1 MTSAGRRLLFVPI
14 ETKVREFHG
23 KLLFALLA
31 AERGFDCVLGEQR
44 LLRRVLPYL
53 DHGLYIDKSVPDTR
67 REWFGQCR
75 AMGNRLA
82 AWDEEGL
89 VFFDRRSYREL
100 RLCPEAFDLIDGF
113 FAWGDQQSTAI
124 RESDEVDGGKVFVT
138 GNPRFDMLRP
148 EFRQF
153 YDEPVRDLRRRHG
166 RIILMNTGFPLANHF
181 QDMAIVRKQFV
192 RYPMYRTPGVLDAF
206 IESQRTAF
214 AAFKRMVPRL
224 AAEFPDHTI
233 LVRPHPSENRDAWRT
248 LANGLQNVVVNAE
261 GNVIEWILAAEVV
274 LHSSCTTGIEAFYLD
289 VPAVGWRNG
298 PDDRFEQPLPT
309 ALSLN
314 ASTDG
319 EMLGHVR
326 AAVTRRAGNPLR
338 KDAEARRIASEN
350 VTGMEGPLA
359 CERILDGLET
369 LDCRRRRRPMAAKLD
384 RWARD
389 KAADLRKFV
398 ENRGREDRSYAY
410 QKFPGLSLAE
420 VESAQGRLRTVTGRF
435 GGVNVAQVSDS
446 CFLVGEPC

>member
-1 MTSAGRRLLFVPI
+1 VTSAVRPLIFVPI

-31 AERGFDCVLGEQR
+31 AERGFDCVLGEQQR
-44 LLRRVLPYL
+44 LRRLLPYL
-53 DHGLYIDKSVPDTR
+53 DRGLYIDKSVPDTR
-67 REWFGQCR
+67 REWFAQCR

-89 VFFDRRSYREL
+89 VFFDRKAYREL
-100 RLCPEAFDLIDGF
+100 RLCAEAFALIDGF
-113 FAWGDQQSTAI
+113 FAWGDQQAAAI
-124 RESDEVDGGKVFVT
+124 RESAEVDGGKVFVT

-148 EFRQF
+148 EFRRF
-153 YDEPVRDLRRRHG
+153 YDGPVRELKRRHG
-166 RIILMNTGFPLANHF
+166 RTILMNTGFPLANHF
-181 QDMAIVRKQFV
+181 QDMAVVRKQFV
-192 RYPMYRTPGVLDAF
+192 RYPMYRTPGTLDAF

-214 AAFKRMVPRL
+214 AAFKRLLPRL
-224 AAEFPDHTI
+224 AAEFPDHTV
-233 LVRPHPSENRDAWRT
+233 LVRPHPSENRDTWRD
-248 LANGLQNVVVNAE
+248 LAEGLKNVVVNAE

-298 PDDRFEQPLPT
+298 QDDRFEQPLPNS
-309 ALSLN
+309 LSLT

-326 AAVTRRAGNPLR
+326 AAVTRRTGNPLR
-338 KDAEARRIASEN
+338 NDAATLRIASEN
-350 VTGMEGPLA
+350 VAGMEGPLA

-369 LDCRRRRRPMAAKLD
+369 LDCRRHHRPLAAKVD

-398 ENRGREDRSYAY
+398 ETRGREDRSYAH
-410 QKFPGLSLAE
+410 QKFPGLSLPE
-420 VESAQGRLRTVTGRF
+420 VEDAKSRLSAVTGRF
-435 GGVNVAQVSDS
+435 GSVRATLLEDA
-446 CFLVGEPC
+446 CFLVGAPS